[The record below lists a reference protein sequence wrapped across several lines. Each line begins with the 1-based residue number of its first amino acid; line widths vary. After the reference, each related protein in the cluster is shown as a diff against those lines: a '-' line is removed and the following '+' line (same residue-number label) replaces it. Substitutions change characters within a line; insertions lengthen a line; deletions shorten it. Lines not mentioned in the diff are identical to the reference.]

1 MKNKKI
7 PSDIAAAIRK
17 SAIDGWDDD
26 ADMVAY
32 TIETETA
39 AYLELDAL
47 DFGTA
52 ASFRES
58 IIAAVSEI
66 SEGWNE
72 RLSMAKLEI
81 EAFQELHAAK
91 FDGVPA
97 KEISRLKKEAEQSFP
112 DDFTGQRDH
121 VVAGARRFIYVRDLR
136 ARIEPIKNLLL
147 DMEGIIGDE
156 CYNANIQNYRPGG
169 IWEGEGRSFRYPVK
183 FDKGDESLKR
193 RYVAADIDP
202 EVLMTGRYQFG
213 SNELG
218 IFRALVKVVEML
230 ERDYGIRITDAN
242 RKK

>member
-1 MKNKKI
+1 MNNKTV
-7 PSDIAAAIRK
+7 PDDVAAAIRK
-17 SAIDGWDDD
+17 SAIDGWDGD
-26 ADMVAY
+26 ADMIAY
-32 TIETETA
+32 TIDTETA

-52 ASFRES
+52 ASFRER
-58 IIAAVSEI
+58 IIAAVSAI
-66 SEGWNE
+66 SEAWDE
-72 RLSMAKLEI
+72 RLSLTKLEI
-81 EAFQELHAAK
+81 QAFQELHAAK

-97 KEISRLKKEAEQSFP
+97 GEISRLKKEAEQSFP

-121 VVAGARRFIYVRDLR
+121 VVAGAGRFIYVRDLR

-147 DMEGIIGDE
+147 DMESIIGNE
-156 CYNANIQNYRPGG
+156 CYNANIQNYGAGG
-169 IWEGEGRSFRYPVK
+169 VWEGEGRSFRYPLK
-183 FDKGDESLKR
+183 FDKGDESFKR
-193 RYVAADIDP
+193 RYVAADIDS

-218 IFRALVKVVEML
+218 IFRALVKVVETL